1 MFLRDAKRTCIDCII
16 GNCEERSEATRT
28 PTQNLNGNPSILGEL
43 TYGIGRRKTAAR
55 SKITSAP
62 AGGIPGDNGDGT
74 RGDKG
79 DPKVCDKDGATAG
92 RS

>member
-16 GNCEERSEATRT
+16 GNCEERSEATMT

-55 SKITSAP
+55 SKITKLVFNLF
-62 AGGIPGDNGDGT
+62 ING
-74 RGDKG
+74 
-79 DPKVCDKDGATAG
+79 VCH
-92 RS
+92 SELCMLV